1 MQISLQWL
9 NELITVKSINLL
21 YLIDKL
27 TLGGFEVEKVVEK
40 EFLGQKIITL
50 DISSTANRS
59 DSLSIKGIS
68 KEIATLFNKPFKNS
82 KYLVNNLNWD
92 AKFQDLIIDSKT
104 NRFCLSFLAITI
116 ENINN
121 FESPN
126 WLKYKLIQSGVEP
139 LNNISDFQNY
149 ILLENGYPIE
159 VYDLNK
165 IYKTVDTKSFK
176 LNLTNSNKTDSFLAS
191 NNIIYKLN
199 NNILTL
205 QADNKTIA
213 LAGLISNKNFCYDSR
228 TNSLLIEASNFDSTK
243 IRQQSRLI
251 GLRTDRSSRYEKAI
265 KNIDLFSSVYKL
277 LTLLKIKNPNFICKI
292 HTFFQIIEKES
303 NPIVL
308 NYKKINEILGPI
320 KGSHKTKINYIN
332 ALLISKYLDRL
343 LFNYE
348 FNKINLSWKVKI
360 PSSRNQDIV
369 REIDLIEE
377 IGRLHGFNKFLIR
390 LPILKKIGKEDNT
403 YKTKKKLTA
412 YLINNGF
419 NELIHYSL
427 TNNNIVLHKNINL
440 INPLL
445 NEYDQLRISLLP
457 TLVYTIQQNIQ
468 QGNLYNDIFEYGH
481 LFSKDKINNFK
492 EQEYLS
498 GIFGGTETKFN
509 WSEVTE
515 SMSWFEGKGKIEQI
529 FSQLRCLIY
538 WKPYFSLMY
547 KDILHPYRA
556 AQIKL
561 NNKFV
566 IGVFGQIHP
575 LLAKNLNIS
584 PHLYLFELNLNS
596 IIVEFNRNTLPNYK
610 EYSSYPKIFKDLS
623 FFINYQISF
632 HEIEEIFYLNGTKC
646 LNGIRL
652 LDEYKSLSVPE
663 NSISLCIQLIFQS
676 NEKTLQNK
684 DVEKIVERLKII
696 LTQNFNAT
704 IRI

>member
-9 NELITVKSINLL
+9 NELISVKSINLP

-27 TLGGFEVEKVVEK
+27 TLGGFEVEKVIER
-40 EFLGQKIITL
+40 EFLEQNIIIL

-68 KEIATLFNKPFKNS
+68 KEIATLFNKPYKNS
-82 KYLVNNLNWD
+82 KYLVNNLNWE
-92 AKFQDLIIDSKT
+92 AKFQDLIINSKI
-104 NRFCLSFLAITI
+104 NEFCLSFLAITI

-126 WLKYKLIQSGVEP
+126 WLKYKLIQSGIEP
-139 LNNISDFQNY
+139 FNTLLDFQNY

-165 IYKTVDTKSFK
+165 IYKTLNTKSFK
-176 LNLTNSNKTDSFLAS
+176 LNLTNSNKTDFFLAS

-199 NNILTL
+199 NEILTIK
-205 QADNKTIA
+205 ANNKTIG
-213 LAGLISNKNFCYDSR
+213 LAGFISHKNFCYDAT
-228 TNSLLIEASNFDSTK
+228 TNSLLIEASNFNSTI
-243 IRQQSRLI
+243 IRQQSRVV

-265 KNIDLFSSVYKL
+265 KNVDLFPSVYKL
-277 LTLLKIKNPNFICKI
+277 LNLLKIKNPNLVCKI
-292 HTFFQIIEKES
+292 HTFLKIVEKDS
-303 NPIVL
+303 NPILL

-320 KGSHKTKINYIN
+320 KGSHKTQINYIN
-332 ALLISKYLDRL
+332 SLLISKYLDRL
-343 LFNYE
+343 QFNYE
-348 FNKINLSWKVKI
+348 FNNIDLSWKVKI

-377 IGRLHGFNKFLIR
+377 IGRLHGFNKFLTR
-390 LPILKKIGKEDNT
+390 LPILKEIGKEDNT
-403 YKTKKKLTA
+403 YKIRKKLTA

-427 TNNNIVLHKNINL
+427 KNDNSVFNENINL

-445 NEYDQLRISLLP
+445 SEYSQLRTSLLP
-457 TLVYTIQQNIQ
+457 TLIRTIQQNIQ
-468 QGNLYNDIFEYGH
+468 QGNLYTDVFEYGH
-481 LFSKDKINNFK
+481 IFSKDKINTFK

-498 GIFGGTETKFN
+498 GIFGGTKTKFN
-509 WSEVTE
+509 WSEVPE
-515 SMSWFEGKGKIEQI
+515 SISWFEGKGKMEQL
-529 FSQLRCLIY
+529 FNQLKSLVY
-538 WKPYFSLMY
+538 WKPYCGLMY
-547 KDILHPYRA
+547 KNILHPYRA
-556 AQIKL
+556 AQINL
-561 NNKFV
+561 NNELA

-584 PHLYLFELNLNS
+584 ENLYLFEFNFDN
-596 IIVEFNRNTLPNYK
+596 IIAQFNINRLTNYK
-610 EYSSYPKIFKDLS
+610 EYSLYPKILKDLS
-623 FFINYQISF
+623 FFINYQTSF
-632 HEIEEIFYLNGTKC
+632 HEIKEILYLNGTKY
-646 LNGIRL
+646 LKAVIL
-652 LDEYKSLSVPE
+652 LDEYKGASIPE

-684 DVEKIVERLKII
+684 DVEKIVETLKKNLIK
-696 LTQNFNAT
+696 NFNAT